1 MEPSKPPYEKS
12 VFINCPYDAE
22 FRDYFHA
29 IVLTVSAFGMAPRSG
44 LQSTGQAN
52 TRIARI
58 AETLANSKYSI
69 HDLSRFTGEGVANL
83 ARFNMPLELGM
94 AVALRYERSGTNRSH
109 NFAVM
114 APSGSA
120 FQQFVSDLA
129 GFDPYMHELTVPSVI
144 RETHSWLLDQPDA
157 VERLPAS
164 AVLNGFDKF
173 KQDIADRRAKAL
185 DKTTWADILRAASAI
200 VPQL

>member
-1 MEPSKPPYEKS
+1 
-12 VFINCPYDAE
+12 
-22 FRDYFHA
+22 
-29 IVLTVSAFGMAPRSG
+29 
-44 LQSTGQAN
+44 
-52 TRIARI
+52 
-58 AETLANSKYSI
+58 
-69 HDLSRFTGEGVANL
+69 
-83 ARFNMPLELGM
+83 
-94 AVALRYERSGTNRSH
+94 
-109 NFAVM
+109 M